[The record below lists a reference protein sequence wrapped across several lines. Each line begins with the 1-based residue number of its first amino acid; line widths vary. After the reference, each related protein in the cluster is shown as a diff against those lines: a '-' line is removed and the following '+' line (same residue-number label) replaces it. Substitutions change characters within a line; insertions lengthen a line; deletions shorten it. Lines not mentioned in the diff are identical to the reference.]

1 MAPPATPGS
10 DYLTI
15 QQAADYIGTSMQTL
29 RRWDAA
35 GRLKPVRHP
44 ANGYRYYRRDDLEP
58 FRIEYRAAETT
69 SAGDI
74 FQSTA
79 NIEGNKKLR
88 DPQREA
94 HRRAREHF
102 ETSNEHAVVQIP
114 VACGKTGI
122 MATLPFGIAVGRVL
136 VITPNLTLRTNVFET
151 LDVTSPKCFWKR
163 TGVLASLE
171 RGPYLAVLDG
181 EDANVDDC
189 VRSHFVVTN
198 IQQLASSADRWLPRF
213 PPNFFDMI
221 LVDEGHHNVATSW
234 RRVFER
240 FPHAKV
246 VSLTATPFRSDEKR
260 VDGQIIYRYPFTQ
273 AMMSGYIKR
282 IVSANVAPSEL
293 FFTYHGEER
302 RHTLD
307 EVLALREEQW
317 FRRGVALAEECNR
330 NIVDLSIKKLR
341 LLRARTGFKHQI
353 IAVACSVDH
362 ARQVRSLY
370 EERALKAHEIHSAMD
385 AEKQDEVL
393 EQLRQGRLD
402 CVVQVQMLGEGF
414 DHPPLSVAAV
424 FRPYRSLSPY
434 IQFVGR
440 IMRVVHPDQAGHPD
454 NIGVVVSHVGLN
466 NDEHWNDFREFDLDE
481 QGVVHRWLTE
491 EGDDELAGDKY
502 PDDSASG
509 QPRRFD
515 QGMIVSDEIV
525 GHFLEAQFLDP
536 DDDRVLDKM
545 LAQPIPGTGL
555 TWANMMN
562 RDALRAKLKEQ
573 MASGDTRHER
583 VPVSPQRRRQAVRA
597 RVHER
602 ANSVAARIVKDLG
615 FAPGGR
621 EVGRV
626 DKSVAGRPNRVAVI
640 ELLNRRVNAFVG
652 IEKGERA
659 EMTKDQAEK
668 ALKALDRLGDE
679 VRDEIDRG
687 RKKAR
692 REGAK

>member
-1 MAPPATPGS
+1 MPPPAQPGT

-15 QQAADYIGTSMQTL
+15 QQAAAYVGTSMQTL
-29 RRWDAA
+29 RRWDAS

-44 ANGYRYYRRDDLEP
+44 ANDYRYYRREDLES
-58 FRIEYRAAETT
+58 FRVEYRAAETT

-102 ETSNEHAVVQIP
+102 ESSNEHAVIQIP

-122 MATLPFGIAVGRVL
+122 IATLPFGISVGRVL
-136 VITPNLTLRTNVFET
+136 VITPNLTLRTNAVEA

-163 TGVLASLE
+163 TGVLSTLE
-171 RGPYLAVLDG
+171 RGPYVAVLDG
-181 EDANVDDC
+181 DDANVDDC

-221 LVDEGHHNVATSW
+221 VVDEGHHNVAPSW

-260 VDGQIIYRYPFTQ
+260 IDGQIIYKYPFTQ
-273 AMMSGYIKR
+273 AMMNGYIKR

-330 NIVDLSIKKLR
+330 NIVDLSIKKYR

-370 EERALKAHEIHSAMD
+370 EERGLKAHEIHSAMD
-385 AEKQDEVL
+385 ADKQDEVL

-402 CVVQVQMLGEGF
+402 CIVQVQMLGEGF

-440 IMRVVHPDQAGHPD
+440 IMRVVHADQAGHPD

-481 QGVVHRWLTE
+481 QAVVRRWLTE
-491 EGDDELAGDKY
+491 EGDDELAGDED
-502 PDDSASG
+502 PDEAGDG

-515 QGMIVSDEIV
+515 QGMRVSSELV
-525 GHFLEAQFLDP
+525 SHFLESQFLDP

-555 TWANMMN
+555 TLGSLMDRA
-562 RDALRAKLKEQ
+562 ALRAKLKEQ
-573 MASGDTRHER
+573 MGTGDTGHER

-597 RVHER
+597 RVAER
-602 ANSVAARIVKDLG
+602 ANSVAARILKDLA
-615 FAPGGR
+615 FAPAGR
-621 EVGRV
+621 DVGKAV
-626 DKSVAGRPNRVAVI
+626 KSVSGRPNRIAVI
-640 ELLNRRVNAFVG
+640 ELLNHRINAFVG
-652 IEKGERA
+652 IKKGERA

-668 ALKALDRLGDE
+668 AFEALDRLGDE
-679 VRDEIDRG
+679 VRAEINNG
-687 RKKAR
+687 RKTKK
-692 REGAK
+692 GAK

>member
-1 MAPPATPGS
+1 
-10 DYLTI
+10 
-15 QQAADYIGTSMQTL
+15 MQTL
-29 RRWDAA
+29 RRWDAS

-44 ANGYRYYRRDDLEP
+44 TSGYRHYRRDDLEP
-58 FRIEYRAAETT
+58 FRLEYRAAETT

-79 NIEGNKKLR
+79 NVEGNKKLR

-94 HRRAREHF
+94 HKRTREHF
-102 ETSNEHAVVQIP
+102 EASNEHAVLQIP
-114 VACGKTGI
+114 VGCGKTGI
-122 MATLPFGIAVGRVL
+122 IATLPFGIAVGRVL
-136 VITPNLTLRTNVFET
+136 VITPNLTLRTNVLEA

-163 TGVLASLE
+163 TGVLSSLE
-171 RGPYLAVLDG
+171 HGPYVAVLDG
-181 EDANVDDC
+181 DDANVDDC

-198 IQQLASSADRWLPRF
+198 IQQLASSADRWLPKF

-221 LVDEGHHNVATSW
+221 LVDEGHHNAAPSW

-246 VSLTATPFRSDEKR
+246 VSLTATPFRSDQKR
-260 VDGQIIYRYPFTQ
+260 VEGEIIYRYPFTQ
-273 AMMSGYIKR
+273 AMMNGYIKR
-282 IVSANVAPSEL
+282 IVSANVAPSKL
-293 FFTYHGEER
+293 SFTYNGEER

-370 EERALKAHEIHSAMD
+370 EERGLRAHEIHSAMD
-385 AEKQDEVL
+385 EEKQEEVL
-393 EQLRQGRLD
+393 EQLRQSRLD
-402 CVVQVQMLGEGF
+402 CIVQVQMLGEGF

-481 QGVVHRWLTE
+481 QALIRRWLTE
-491 EGDDELAGDKY
+491 EGDDELAGDED
-502 PDDSASG
+502 PDESGAG

-515 QGMIVSDEIV
+515 QGMRVSSELV
-525 GHFLEAQFLDP
+525 SHFLEAQFLDP
-536 DDDRVLDKM
+536 DDDRVLEKM

-555 TWANMMN
+555 TWGSLMN
-562 RDALRAKLKEQ
+562 REALRAKLKEQ
-573 MASGDTRHER
+573 MGGADTHHER

-597 RVHER
+597 RVDER
-602 ANSVAARIVKDLG
+602 AKSVAARVLKDLG
-615 FAPGGR
+615 LAPAGR
-621 EVGRV
+621 DVGRAV
-626 DKSVAGRPNRVAVI
+626 TTVSGRPNRVAVI
-640 ELLNRRVNAFVG
+640 ELLNRRINLFIG
-652 IEKGERA
+652 IDKGERA
-659 EMTKDQAEK
+659 EMTKEQAEK
-668 ALKALDRLGDE
+668 AFEALDRLGDE
-679 VRDEIDRG
+679 VRAEIGAG
-687 RKKAR
+687 RKKK
-692 REGAK
+692 GGK